1 VRLFGTDGLRGRAGV
16 FPLDAASLF
25 QIGRELGRRVGAAGR
40 PPVVLGGDTRESTR
54 DMIGALAAGLAD
66 AGCSA
71 ACAGVMT
78 TPGIAELVLACHAGA
93 GVSVSASHNP
103 YEDNGVKIFGPD
115 GRKWPDED
123 EQSLEKV
130 LLAWKEAG
138 AGSLRDAPD
147 PRAAAPTPD
156 PRLAEAYLG
165 RLAACMPAHLDGI
178 AIVVDAGNGAAY
190 ELGPTALVRAGARVM
205 AMSVEPDG
213 RNINRGCGA
222 LHPEAMAARTRD
234 SGAAMGV
241 ALDGDAD
248 RSIFADETGRILDGD
263 DVLYIVA
270 REWKRQNRLA
280 PGGVVGTVMSNF
292 GLEAALAR
300 EGIAFHRAAVGDRNV
315 ARRME
320 ETGATIGGET
330 SGHILLSL
338 SPAGDGILTCLA
350 IARILSESGGRLSRL
365 ATLEKVP
372 QSLRN
377 VRAARRVPLEDV
389 PEIQEATRRAEEALA
404 GRGRVFLR
412 YSGTEALLRI
422 LVEGLDEREVLA
434 VAAELEAVAQKAL
447 PH

>member
-1 VRLFGTDGLRGRAGV
+1 MRLFGTDGLRGRAGI
-16 FPLDAASLF
+16 FPLDPASLV
-25 QIGRELGRRVGAAGR
+25 QIGRELGRRVREAGR

-54 DMIGALAAGLAD
+54 EMIGTLAAGLTE
-66 AGCSA
+66 AGCAA

-78 TPGIAELVLACHAGA
+78 TPGIAELVLACRAGA

-103 YEDNGVKIFGPD
+103 SEDNGVKIFGPD

-123 EQSLEKV
+123 EQSLEKI
-130 LLAWKEAG
+130 LLASKEASD
-138 AGSLRDAPD
+138 GSLRDAGET
-147 PRAAAPTPD
+147 RAAVPTPD
-156 PRLAEAYLG
+156 PGLTAMYLD
-165 RLAACMPAHLDGI
+165 RLAAHMPAHLDGI

-222 LHPEAMAARTRD
+222 LHPEAMAARARD

-263 DVLYIVA
+263 DVLWIVA

-320 ETGATIGGET
+320 ETGSTIGGET

-338 SPAGDGILTCLA
+338 SPAGDGILTCLT
-350 IARILSESGGRLSRL
+350 IARILSENGGRLSHL
-365 ATLEKVP
+365 ATLEKMP
-372 QSLRN
+372 QALRN
-377 VRAARRVPLEDV
+377 VRAARRVPLEEV
-389 PEIQEATRRAEEALA
+389 PAIQEATRRAEKALA

-422 LVEGLDEREVLA
+422 LVEGVDEKEVLA
-434 VAAELEAVAQKAL
+434 VAADLEAIAQREL

>member
-1 VRLFGTDGLRGRAGV
+1 MRLFGTDGLRGRAGV
-16 FPLDAASLF
+16 FPLDPASLARL
-25 QIGRELGRRVGAAGR
+25 GRELGRRVAAADR

-54 DMIGALAAGLAD
+54 EMIGQIAAGLAESRCGV
-66 AGCSA
+66 AS
-71 ACAGVMT
+71 AGVMT
-78 TPGIAELVLACHAGA
+78 TPGIAELVLACRAGA

-103 YEDNGVKIFGPD
+103 YHDNGVKIFGPD
-115 GRKWPDED
+115 GRKWPDE
-123 EQSLEKV
+123 EEESLEAI
-130 LLAWKEAG
+130 LLEG
-138 AGSLRDAPD
+138 RDSLADAPGD
-147 PRAAAPTPD
+147 GLHAEPPPD
-156 PRLAEAYLG
+156 PGLAQVYLDRLAGY
-165 RLAACMPAHLDGI
+165 MPAHLDGL

-190 ELGPTALVRAGARVM
+190 DLAPRALVRAGARVM
-205 AMSVEPDG
+205 TMSIEPDG
-213 RNINRGCGA
+213 RNINHGCGA
-222 LHPEAMAARTRD
+222 LHPETMAGNTRD
-234 SGAAMGV
+234 SGAAVGV

-263 DVLYIVA
+263 DVLWIVA
-270 REWKRQNRLA
+270 REWKRQGRLA

-338 SPAGDGILTCLA
+338 SPAGDGILTCLT
-350 IARILSESGGRLSRL
+350 IARILSEHGGKLSQL

-377 VRAARRVPLEDV
+377 VRASRRVPLE
-389 PEIQEATRRAEEALA
+389 ELRLTQEAVRRAERALA

-422 LVEGLDEREVLA
+422 LVEGTDGVQVQA
-434 VAAELEAVAQKAL
+434 VAEELEAVAKQEL